1 MKSYF
6 VQVILSCAL
15 LLGCATQGL
24 SQRACPVPPPSPYR
38 HNGQIVTRFERGGVR
53 TTLDPMLIRGSQQDG
68 LFLHATFSHLP
79 RAQAARQTVELAF
92 LSVSQTARFHHAPGL
107 TLMVDGQPVA
117 LPGAVQYRSDS
128 RDRLTLETARIVLPV
143 ESFRNLLRARR
154 VTARLGPTEF
164 QLRENH
170 LEALRE
176 VASLVAPQSARR

>member
-6 VQVILSCAL
+6 VRIILSCAL
-15 LLGCATQGL
+15 LAACATQGM

-38 HNGQIVTRFERGGVR
+38 HNGQIVTRFERGRVR
-53 TTLDPMLIRGSQQDG
+53 TTLDPMLIQGSQQDG
-68 LFLHATFSHLP
+68 LFLHAAFSHLP
-79 RAQAARQTVELAF
+79 RAQAAQQTVELAF
-92 LSVSQTARFHHAPGL
+92 LSVSQAARFHHAPSL
-107 TLMVDGQPVA
+107 ALLIDGQMVA
-117 LPGAVQYRSDS
+117 LPGAVQYQSDS

-143 ESFRNLLRARR
+143 ESLRNLLRARR

-176 VASLVAPQSARR
+176 VASLLAPQSAGR